1 MLTRRKPE
9 GEQRNF
15 FEKST
20 KKKGSMFQEFRKFP
34 YSDQCK
40 KKKLR
45 YLVLGDNKALNKD
58 GEIIDPDN

>member
-1 MLTRRKPE
+1 
-9 GEQRNF
+9 
-15 FEKST
+15 
-20 KKKGSMFQEFRKFP
+20 MFQEFRKFP